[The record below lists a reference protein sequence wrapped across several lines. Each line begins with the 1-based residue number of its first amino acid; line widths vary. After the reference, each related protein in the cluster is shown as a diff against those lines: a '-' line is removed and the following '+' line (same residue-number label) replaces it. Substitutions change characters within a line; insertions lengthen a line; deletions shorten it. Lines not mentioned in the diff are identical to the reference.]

1 MMATSRKQE
10 TFQLTEIYNKDK
22 LRTLI
27 NSGVLRDSFD
37 DEGDRKYRHSLCD
50 IQQLQWIHDNINEE
64 GELKVKYVR
73 KNGIGRYYVETKA
86 SYTLLPRKYRNF
98 LCDEICYDFDMKNA
112 HLSILCELIE
122 KHNLVG
128 CENIKKFFHKAD
140 YYKNAIINLFGF
152 TTDANKQYKTLMLSI
167 LFGFGYSGKFASLMN
182 KHNISNSVIKNNQII
197 CDFLKNYIEELDSVT
212 HQLQQLNI
220 YDIDT
225 SHKKDNNEEGS
236 WLSLFIQTIEAEII
250 VGLKN
255 YLQKKYKC
263 IVLTYEY
270 DGLKLFKLIVDKHGL
285 NVIDGTID
293 RYLKENGH
301 NLISIVNKSMDEKV
315 KIENVERCEEFE
327 ECKECN
333 MEDLYADPNED
344 DGQTDEDEDDMIFE
358 VVDKKICIEQQLI
371 DEINI
376 DIENKLQ
383 EIKTKQQYFDELNL
397 IDVEELGESKAKEH
411 KKILKQLKTEIKKL
425 NDDVKVQIKLEK
437 EQVKISKLKEIE
449 KQKNE
454 KEQIKLDKLKE
465 IEKRKNEK
473 EQIKLDK
480 LKEIEKEMNECRIAN
495 SDIEAAEMIYEEIKD
510 NIKYADGLL
519 YFREEN
525 NVWVNKFDKIKSS
538 VVKHI
543 MNSNIKKKNGDNIV
557 QYAQNY
563 RPALNIAETVF
574 NEVKKKNDTRWY
586 QNIFNSSLGK
596 ILFNNGYWDFQ
607 LCKFIETSSNEYDM
621 SIVFLEIIDRD
632 YVPLNCDEKI
642 KLEEYKK
649 KIFHTSFSKDV
660 GDYYLLQL
668 SRALAG
674 DCMKR
679 MLFGIGAGNTGKS
692 IIGATIKHAFTD
704 YVGNFNSE
712 CLMYNNSSNDPA
724 SKLRWLMLLRSKRI
738 IYSSEMKMGVKI
750 DGNLL
755 KSMSNGGLDTLSG
768 RTHGGE
774 ETDFKLSLLA
784 IIFANDMEGITPVDD
799 ALVNRIRA
807 IPYEKVFV
815 DKPECELNEFELL
828 KDEKYEKIHTD
839 DLYQRCFIQMVFDCY
854 TEYVEGGK
862 REIEPDE
869 IAKANI
875 VIIGSENGSVVNKFL
890 NDYELTND
898 ETDYVESKQIE
909 GWIKMNSEKVS
920 MTKFGLEMKKYAT
933 IKKLNNVMNRAKKIG
948 GKSKVCWFG
957 IRERIEEFPTTQ
969 TK

>member
-1 MMATSRKQE
+1 MATSQKQE
-10 TFQLTEIYNKDK
+10 TFQLTEIYDRQK
-22 LRTLI
+22 LLELI
-27 NSGVLRDSFD
+27 NHGMLSETI
-37 DEGDRKYRHSLCD
+37 DEKDRKYKKLSD
-50 IQQLQWIHDNINEE
+50 KQQIQWIYDNLDDKSS
-64 GELKVKYVR
+64 LKVKYNRMNRV
-73 KNGIGRYYVETKA
+73 GRYYIHSKA
-86 SYTLLPRKYRNF
+86 CYTLLRRIYRNY
-98 LCDEICYDFDMKNA
+98 LCDGLCYDFDMKNSY
-112 HLSILCELIE
+112 LSILCELIE
-122 KHNLVG
+122 KYNLVG
-128 CENIKKFFHKAD
+128 CENIKSFYKNCESR
-140 YYKNAIINLFGF
+140 KNAIINLFNF
-152 TTDANKQYKTLMLSI
+152 KTDAKKQYKKMMLSI
-167 LFGFGYSGKFASLMN
+167 AYGSGYDGKFKSLME
-182 KHNISNSVIKNNQII
+182 KYEISNSVVSNNAPI
-197 CDFLKNYIEELDSVT
+197 CNFLKNYIEEFKNLT
-212 HQLQQLNI
+212 QQLQQIQELNDYAI
-220 YDIDT
+220 NT

-236 WLSLFIQTIEAEII
+236 WLSYLIQTIECEIV

-255 YLQKKYKC
+255 YLQKKYSG
-263 IVLTYEY
+263 IVLSYEY
-270 DGLKLFKLIVDKHGL
+270 DGLKLSKAVVDKYGL
-285 NVIDGTID
+285 GKIEEQID
-293 RYLKENGH
+293 RYLKENNH
-301 NLISIVNKSMDEKV
+301 NLISIVNKPMDEKV
-315 KIENVERCEEFE
+315 KIQNVKKIEYYEECEEFE
-327 ECKECN
+327 EHKEHKECD
-333 MEDLYADPNED
+333 MEDLYVNPNEE
-344 DGQTDEDEDDMIFE
+344 DEDEDMIFE
-358 VVDKKICIEQQLI
+358 VVNTKPTNICIEQPLNKI
-371 DEINI
+371 DV

-383 EIKTKQQYFDELNL
+383 EIKNKQQQIDDIELIDTKDFGKTALNEHKTILRQTKFEMRDLNNDLKELN
-397 IDVEELGESKAKEH
+397 K
-411 KKILKQLKTEIKKL
+411 LK
-425 NDDVKVQIKLEK
+425 K
-437 EQVKISKLKEIE
+437 EQIKISKLKEIE

-454 KEQIKLDKLKE
+454 KEQIKLDKL
-465 IEKRKNEK
+465 N
-473 EQIKLDK
+473 
-480 LKEIEKEMNECRIAN
+480 EIEKEMNECRIAN

-510 NIKYADGLL
+510 NIKYAEGLL

-525 NVWVNKFDKIKSS
+525 NVWVHKFDKIKSS
-538 VVKHI
+538 VIKHI

-607 LCKFIETSSNEYDM
+607 LCKFIETSSDEYDR

-632 YVPLNCDEKI
+632 YILLNYDEKI
-642 KLEEYKK
+642 KLEEYKT
-649 KIFHTSFSKDV
+649 KIFYTSFSKNV

-679 MLFGIGAGNTGKS
+679 MLFGIGPGNTGKS

-799 ALVNRIRA
+799 AIVNRIRA

-828 KDEKYEKIHTD
+828 KDEKYEKIHTN

-854 TEYVEGGK
+854 TEYVKGEK
-862 REIEPDE
+862 KEIEPDE

-875 VIIGSENGSVVNKFL
+875 VIIGSENGSIINKFL

-933 IKKLNNVMNRAKKIG
+933 IKKLNNVTNKAKKIG

-957 IRERIEEFPTTQ
+957 IKERIEEFPTTQ